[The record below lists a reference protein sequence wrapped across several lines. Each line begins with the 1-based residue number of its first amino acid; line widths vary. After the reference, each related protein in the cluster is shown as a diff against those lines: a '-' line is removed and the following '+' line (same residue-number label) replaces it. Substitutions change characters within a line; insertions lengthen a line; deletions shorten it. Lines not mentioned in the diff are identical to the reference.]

1 MGEQNMTYGQQNQNN
16 IADSG
21 AQVNE
26 QHHVVHNNYTGQQI
40 NEALNSFLGYIKQL
54 DKKNVSNGSPVQSVH
69 AIQTLGTTANE
80 VVSTSDEQPG
90 IQSGLMPSN
99 QINLYNFKFMN
110 IAHLLRD
117 DSFRDK
123 SKVRLLGEL
132 TNEKTLFLSLT
143 KTFLNNNIVDSEIQM
158 EGFNIIRCDRSER
171 IGGGVCFYLKKSI
184 NYTTLLSYSNSI
196 CEVLIAKLTNPD
208 AGCALNFFGH

>member
-1 MGEQNMTYGQQNQNN
+1 M
-16 IADSG
+16 
-21 AQVNE
+21 
-26 QHHVVHNNYTGQQI
+26 
-40 NEALNSFLGYIKQL
+40 
-54 DKKNVSNGSPVQSVH
+54 
-69 AIQTLGTTANE
+69 GTTANE

-117 DSFRDK
+117 SFRDK

-143 KTFLNNNIVDSEIQM
+143 ETFLNNNIVDSEIQM

-171 IGGGVCFYLKKSI
+171 IGDGVWFYLKLISSI
-184 NYTTLLSYSNSI
+184 LKKNSACSLKTSYFMN
-196 CEVLIAKLTNPD
+196 K
-208 AGCALNFFGH
+208 